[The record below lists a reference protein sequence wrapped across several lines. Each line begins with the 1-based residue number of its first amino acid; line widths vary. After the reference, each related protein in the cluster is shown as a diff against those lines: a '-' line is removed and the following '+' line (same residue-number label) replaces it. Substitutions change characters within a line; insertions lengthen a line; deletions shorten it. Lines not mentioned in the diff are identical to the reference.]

1 MSPMCK
7 INQVEGGGGYS
18 FGCAKFECSKIDE
31 LRYHNLCKDSSVS
44 EGILNLFS
52 SQKNMWNYSPLPF
65 KPQPQVNKGQLI
77 SEGNF
82 GVFKSSKSEPFFVR
96 ISALASK
103 IGQI

>member
-7 INQVEGGGGYS
+7 INQVEGGGPS

-31 LRYHNLCKDSSVS
+31 LRYHNLCKGSLIS

-65 KPQPQVNKGQLI
+65 QPQPQVNKGQLI

-82 GVFKSSKSEPFFVR
+82 VSSNLPKSESFCKDFCP
-96 ISALASK
+96 SL
-103 IGQI
+103 